1 MSPCDSKTD
10 IILTI
15 INLRGFCLK
24 VTISSLNLLLLHVE
38 QKVAFGS
45 ELTSVL
51 FPHVYYETK
60 MFSASVG

>member
-38 QKVAFGS
+38 QKVAFGLS
-45 ELTSVL
+45 
-51 FPHVYYETK
+51 YENNLSLSLK
-60 MFSASVG
+60 N